1 MFVQQNINNFHNED
15 LVQKKSSNVFVY
27 IYLECFVYLNQ
38 CHCECKMYQVYQGSH
53 GQCTRV
59 QYSSQ
64 YFKSEISNEIEVGAT
79 HPHSFNGGVIPGH
92 ISVL

>member
-1 MFVQQNINNFHNED
+1 MD
-15 LVQKKSSNVFVY
+15 S
-27 IYLECFVYLNQ
+27 
-38 CHCECKMYQVYQGSH
+38 
-53 GQCTRV
+53 V